1 MTLNNILKEI
11 KDNSDKSRAKVL
23 SSFFKTGKGQYGEGD
38 IFLGLTLPQSR
49 SIAKKYLSLSL
60 NDIDKLIS
68 SKIHEERLIAL
79 LILVYK
85 FEKDNNE
92 RRSIFDFYIKNSKKI
107 NNWDLVDVSA
117 HHIVG
122 RFILDNEENNSNLGS
137 LLLKLAESE
146 NLWEKRISIVSTYY
160 FIKNNRLDK
169 TLEISKKLL
178 NDKHDLIHKA
188 VGWMLREVGK
198 KNILVLKK
206 FLREN
211 YSNLPRTTLRYAI
224 ERFPEKERKS
234 FLKGEI

>member
-79 LILVYK
+79 LILVYR